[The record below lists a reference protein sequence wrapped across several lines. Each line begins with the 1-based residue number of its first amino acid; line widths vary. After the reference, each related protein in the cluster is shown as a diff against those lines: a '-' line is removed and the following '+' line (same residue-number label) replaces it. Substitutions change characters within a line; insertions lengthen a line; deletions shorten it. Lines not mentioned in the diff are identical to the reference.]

1 MLNSFTYK
9 GYTLVEDEEIEPMEN
24 RKIFHMVTPPG
35 GKEFMMKMT
44 LTRTLPKRVFNAGL
58 IWDVQITHTQTGII
72 SPWKNYGTIGR
83 KYFQKISR
91 NSNLHSRFFLYA
103 GCIL

>member
-44 LTRTLPKRVFNAGL
+44 PYENLTEESFQRWIDMGCPDHPYANWNNKSLEEL
-58 IWDVQITHTQTGII
+58 W
-72 SPWKNYGTIGR
+72 NYR
-83 KYFQKISR
+83 QKILSE
-91 NSNLHSRFFLYA
+91 NK
-103 GCIL
+103 